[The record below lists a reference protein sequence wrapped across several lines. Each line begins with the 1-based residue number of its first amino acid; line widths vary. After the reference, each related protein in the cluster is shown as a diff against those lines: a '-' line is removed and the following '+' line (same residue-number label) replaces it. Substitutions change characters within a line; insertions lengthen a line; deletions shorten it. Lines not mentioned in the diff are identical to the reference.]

1 MKRSLSSVVLC
12 VFALLAVIVP
22 SASRAATWEIDP
34 VHSNV
39 EFKVRHL
46 MISNV
51 KGKFEKLSGTVVS
64 DDKDVGKSIVNV
76 TIDASSIGTGNEKR
90 DGHLKSPDFLD
101 VVKYP
106 TLNFKSRTVTPA
118 GPGKLK
124 MVGDLTIHGVTRE
137 ATFDVEGPSAE
148 VKDPLGNLK
157 VGASATAKIDRKDF
171 GLTWNA
177 AMETGGLLVGNEVVI
192 SLDVQFVKKK
202 E

>member
-1 MKRSLSSVVLC
+1 MKRRLSSVVLG
-12 VFALLAVIVP
+12 VFAFLAVIVP

-51 KGKFEKLSGTVVS
+51 KGRFEKVSGTVVS
-64 DDKDVGKSIVNV
+64 DDKDVGKSSVDV

-90 DGHLKSPDFLD
+90 DAHLKSPDFLD

-106 TLNFKSRTVTPA
+106 SLTFKSRTVTPA

-137 ATFDVEGPSAE
+137 VTFDVEGPSAE
-148 VKDPLGNLK
+148 VKDRMGNLK

-171 GLTWNA
+171 GLIWNA
-177 AMETGGLLVGNEVVI
+177 VVESGGLVVGDEVVI
-192 SLDVQFVKKK
+192 SLDVQFVKKSK
-202 E
+202 

>member
-1 MKRSLSSVVLC
+1 MKRRLSSVVLGI
-12 VFALLAVIVP
+12 FAFLAVIVP

-34 VHSNV
+34 VHSSV

-51 KGKFEKLSGTVVS
+51 KGKFEKFSGTVVS
-64 DDKDVGKSIVNV
+64 DDKDVGKSSVDV

-90 DGHLKSPDFLD
+90 DAHLKSPDFLD

-106 TLNFKSRTVTPA
+106 TLIFKSKTVTPA

-137 ATFDVEGPSAE
+137 VTFDVEGPSAE
-148 VKDPLGNLK
+148 VKDRMGNVK

-171 GLTWNA
+171 GLIWNA
-177 AMETGGLLVGNEVVI
+177 VVESGGLVVGDEVVI
-192 SLDVQFVKKK
+192 SIDVQFVKKSK
-202 E
+202 